1 MVFEVPSSSEILYFN
16 YPNGLNRRKKMSE
29 YEEDFPG
36 TQFFYFETGD
46 QGALWNVIQ
55 VILKNKRHLLLSG
68 IS

>member
-1 MVFEVPSSSEILYFN
+1 MVWIEE
-16 YPNGLNRRKKMSE
+16 KKKWVFV

-46 QGALWNVIQ
+46 QGALWNVLQ
-55 VILKNKRHLLLSG
+55 VILKNKRHLLMSG